1 MAGAEGKI
9 NLLDAVP
16 IRGAHITTM
25 WEGECAVLSY
35 PRFKSDWIRRFLLPK
50 SFPKDIRVTLEE
62 HGTAVWSLIDGR
74 RTVGEIVGLLAEHFR
89 NEENYGHRVT
99 AYILRLQKDGFVR
112 LMVRR

>member
-1 MAGAEGKI
+1 MASVEGKI

-16 IRGAHITTM
+16 VRGEHLTTE

-35 PRFKSDWIRRFLLPK
+35 PRFKSAWMRRYLLPK

-74 RTVGEIVGLLAEHFR
+74 RTVGEIVALLAEHFR
-89 NEENYGHRVT
+89 HEENYGQRVT
-99 AYILRLQKDGFVR
+99 TYILQLQKDGFIR
-112 LMVRR
+112 LMGKP